1 MPVASENAQERLLKL
16 MVGERVAEWIE
27 RAVEVAEPVGD
38 VVAEGQRLDARI
50 TEAHDHG
57 QDVPRR
63 EAEQERTEDNGD
75 GAQRLTCTVLVP
87 ARPRHRRRR
96 RSGRRLAAA
105 AAPPSARLRQ
115 ATQRGHERER
125 LAMTARPRQPPLTS
139 VRSPPR
145 LRRRCLRRDD
155 GHRPSKVRRGAAGR
169 CVRRTR
175 RQAVDVR
182 ERRRK
187 MSTTARSSSVLIVN
201 DDDVRRR
208 C

>member
-38 VVAEGQRLDARI
+38 IVAKGQRLDARI

-96 RSGRRLAAA
+96 RSGRRLACRRRADGGATPTAA
-105 AAPPSARLRQ
+105 ADLGPFA
-115 ATQRGHERER
+115 
-125 LAMTARPRQPPLTS
+125 
-139 VRSPPR
+139 SPPPPA
-145 LRRRCLRRDD
+145 LSPSRRRTPAVEGPSWCRWPLRPANEAT
-155 GHRPSKVRRGAAGR
+155 GS
-169 CVRRTR
+169 
-175 RQAVDVR
+175 
-182 ERRRK
+182 
-187 MSTTARSSSVLIVN
+187 
-201 DDDVRRR
+201 
-208 C
+208 